1 MFEQNRD
8 PPDQTLSWRIS
19 WVGYRDLMWLF
30 MWKLAIISCSVGFR
44 AGNGRKGTKIIACR
58 RQSRDVT
65 DRYTYIFNI
74 LKLIIIFLFICRI
87 YLFILYIYL
96 IHLFYYLFIIVRRPP
111 SASTVRFC
119 VLQTPVSRSSTFF
132 KIWFILQTPVSRFKC
147 ILKICFKIHKGCSSR
162 ELRIS
167 STDPKFR
174 TLSTSIASAKH
185 SPKKLN
191 DKWTLKWHF

>member
-111 SASTVRFC
+111 SAVRR
-119 VLQTPVSRSSTFF
+119 PHPPSVSAFYKLPFHGQVHFLKYDSFYRLPFHGSSAF
-132 KIWFILQTPVSRFKC
+132 
-147 ILKICFKIHKGCSSR
+147 
-162 ELRIS
+162 
-167 STDPKFR
+167 
-174 TLSTSIASAKH
+174 
-185 SPKKLN
+185 
-191 DKWTLKWHF
+191 